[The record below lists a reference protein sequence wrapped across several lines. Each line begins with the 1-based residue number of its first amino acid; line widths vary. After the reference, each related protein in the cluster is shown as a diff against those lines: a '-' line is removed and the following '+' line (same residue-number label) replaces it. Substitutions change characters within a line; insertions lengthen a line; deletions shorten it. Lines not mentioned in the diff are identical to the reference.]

1 VWRVVLLLAFT
12 ALFAVPRRASAETAP
27 VSLKL
32 ESCSRLD
39 EASVRR
45 IFAADLGTPIASEP
59 NSNVTDVTI
68 RCEGARVIVRVRD
81 PLSRKVLERA
91 FDSTSFGDR
100 GEARLVA
107 IAASELVM
115 ASWAEL
121 AANPAPEVEPEGPA
135 PAAQTIETA
144 RAVVRKHRPVQN
156 LDTPSATASNTV
168 AALQSPENPAPP
180 SDSEAPDVPAERK
193 RPPKAQDPSRVSK
206 PVLRIMAI
214 GSMRAFFNGSGELW
228 GGGARVGEE
237 RFRIAS
243 WAVDALVESGTL
255 DSSKVTTA
263 TVGGL
268 LQMFFDLRPVTLRA
282 GVGLRAGLVNGEDGT
297 YFGSF
302 GWPLATSSASLFAG
316 HLVLDV
322 SGEVGYGVLPLSGNA
337 EPSIRGFWGSA
348 QLGAGLSL

>member
-1 VWRVVLLLAFT
+1 M
-12 ALFAVPRRASAETAP
+12 
-27 VSLKL
+27 SLKL

-39 EASVRR
+39 EAAVRR

-81 PLSRKVLERA
+81 PLSRKVLERS

-144 RAVVRKHRPVQN
+144 RAVVRKHRPVEN
-156 LDTPSATASNTV
+156 LDSPAGTTSNTI
-168 AALQSPENPAPP
+168 AASQSPENPAPP
-180 SDSEAPDVPAERK
+180 SDPETPYVPAERK
-193 RPPKAQDPSRVSK
+193 RPPAPPDKSRVGT
-206 PVLRIMAI
+206 PVLRIVAI

-228 GGGARVGEE
+228 GGGARIGEE

-255 DSSKVTTA
+255 GSSKVTTA

-268 LQMFFDLRPVTLRA
+268 LQTFFDFRPITLRA
-282 GVGLRAGLVNGEDGT
+282 GVGLRAGLVTGDDGA
-297 YFGSF
+297 YFGTF
-302 GWPLATSSASLFAG
+302 GWPLATTSVSLFAG
-316 HLVLDV
+316 HLVFDMG
-322 SGEVGYGVLPLSGNA
+322 GELGYGILPLSGRA
-337 EPSIRGFWGSA
+337 EPSVRGFWGSA
-348 QLGAGLSL
+348 QLGAGLWL